1 MELLIREV
9 RPEDA
14 EAIIRILN
22 PIIEAGVY
30 TVTVMD
36 TPLTVEFERE
46 YIANFPQRGVFHV
59 AELQPEQRIVGFQ
72 SLEPFARYTRAF
84 DHVGVMGT
92 YVDLAERRRGIGTR
106 LFAATAAAARRQGYE
121 KIFTYV
127 RADNLAS
134 LAFHLKL
141 GFRLVGTAQRQARF
155 HGQYVDEI
163 FIEKF
168 LADV

>member
-9 RPEDA
+9 RLEDA
-14 EAIIRILN
+14 AAIVRILN

-30 TVTVMD
+30 TVMD
-36 TPLTVEFERE
+36 TPLTVEFERQ
-46 YIANFPQRGVFHV
+46 YIAHFPRRGVFHV
-59 AELQPEQRIVGFQ
+59 AEFQPEPWIVGCQ
-72 SLEPFARYTRAF
+72 SLEPLASYTHAF

-106 LFAATAAAARRQGYE
+106 LFAATVAAARRHGYE

-141 GFRLVGTAQRQARF
+141 GFRLVGTAQRQARL
-155 HGQYVDEI
+155 HGQYLDEI
-163 FIEKF
+163 LIEKF
-168 LADV
+168 LADS